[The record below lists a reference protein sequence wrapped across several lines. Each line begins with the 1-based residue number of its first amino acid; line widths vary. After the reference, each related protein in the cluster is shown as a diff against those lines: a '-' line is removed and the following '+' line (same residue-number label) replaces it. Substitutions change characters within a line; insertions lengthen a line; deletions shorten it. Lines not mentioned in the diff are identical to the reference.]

1 MKKMSNV
8 FVEDYQMLGELPFI
22 DWERFC
28 DSTVL
33 VTGATG
39 LIGQNLVKA
48 MAWNSRQ
55 KDLHIRI
62 LAPVRNVD
70 AAKALFAEEDIEI
83 FYYELGTPLQ
93 LDDHID
99 YIVHLASPTSSKYF
113 MEKPADTL
121 LANIDGTRALLQWAS
136 EHPIKRFI
144 MVSTMEIYGFPP
156 KGHKVTEEEIGCFL
170 PQNARNS
177 YPIGKIASEMLCYSY
192 YVQHDVPTVILRATQ
207 TFGPGVRYDDGRVFA
222 QFMRCALEEKNIVL
236 RSQGLTERSYLYTA
250 DAVSAILTTLLC
262 AENGNAYTVANP
274 NTYCSIRQM
283 AEMVARDIA
292 DGKIS
297 VRFDI
302 AEDIG
307 KLGYAE
313 TLYMDLDV
321 GKLESLGWNAKVGL
335 KEMFKRMI
343 RGVSEDA

>member
-1 MKKMSNV
+1 MSSV
-8 FVEDYQMLGELPFI
+8 FIEDYQMLGELPFI
-22 DWERFC
+22 DWERFR
-28 DSTVL
+28 DTTIL

-39 LIGQNLVKA
+39 LIGMNLVKA
-48 MAWNSRQ
+48 LIWNGEK

-70 AAKALFAEEDIEI
+70 AAKELFGEDTVEI
-83 FYYELGTPLQ
+83 FYYELGTPLP
-93 LDDHID
+93 LDEHVD

-121 LANIDGTRALLQWAS
+121 LANIDGTRALLQWAY

-144 MVSTMEIYGFPP
+144 MVSTMEVYGFPK
-156 KGHKVTEEEIGCFL
+156 KGHKVTEEEVGGFL

-177 YPIGKIASEMLCYSY
+177 YPIGKIATEMLCYSY

-222 QFMRCALEEKNIVL
+222 QFMRCAIEGTDIVL
-236 RSQGLTERSYLYTA
+236 RSSGLTERCYLYTA
-250 DAVSAILTTLLC
+250 DAVSAILTAIHR

-274 NTYCSIRQM
+274 STYCSIRQM
-283 AEMVARDIA
+283 AEMVTKDLS

-297 VRFDI
+297 VKYDI

-307 KLGYAE
+307 KLGYAD

-321 GKLESLGWNAKVGL
+321 RKLESLGWNARVGL
-335 KEMFKRMI
+335 KDMFKRMM